1 MNENSTFNSVKQW
14 LDLAVAVVPS
24 TGLTLTLAGD
34 SEHDADTGEEKLLL
48 SYQLFQPLLITFY
61 RLLRLSCCF
70 CLTRMLSLFS
80 QPSFTPRIGSITS
93 YYCL

>member
-34 SEHDADTGEEKLLL
+34 TEHDADSGEEQLLL
-48 SYQLFQPLLITFY
+48 SYHFVHPLLITFY
-61 RLLRLSCCF
+61 RLLLLCCCF
-70 CLTRMLSLFS
+70 CLARMLPLFS